1 MNMGVYLFLLL
12 FALMFSGMPIALG
25 VGMAAILTT
34 GIWGQIGL
42 ELIFQQYYQ
51 GVNSFALLAVPL
63 FMLAGELMTRLG
75 LVDQHCGLGVF
86 CHNVRLCGCR
96 YCRYRRYAF
105 AGHGKRGV

>member
-51 GVNSFALLAVPL
+51 GCLLYTSPSP
-63 FMLAGELMTRLG
+63 R
-75 LVDQHCGLGVF
+75 DCS
-86 CHNVRLCGCR
+86 
-96 YCRYRRYAF
+96 
-105 AGHGKRGV
+105 

>member
-42 ELIFQQYYQ
+42 ELIFQQYYK
-51 GVNSFALLAVPL
+51 GVNSFGPAVYACRGTDDQ
-63 FMLAGELMTRLG
+63 AGPG
-75 LVDQHCGLGVF
+75 G
-86 CHNVRLCGCR
+86 
-96 YCRYRRYAF
+96 
-105 AGHGKRGV
+105 